1 VKTEKL
7 NQWLTL
13 FANIGVLVGIV
24 FLAIEIDQNT
34 ENLEMNRQ
42 VALTEAY
49 ANRSSTV
56 QDAQVAAALS
66 SDFGEIYVKWQR
78 GGSEVL
84 TESERFRVSSWETAR
99 VFRLE
104 SQYIMWEQ
112 GLLEEEFIETL
123 RDITLRNAEG
133 WRDLGILWTP
143 SGGFRK
149 EVERALQEIDRK
161 KQESTGG
168 S

>member
-1 VKTEKL
+1 MEMEKL

-13 FANIGVLVGIV
+13 LANIGVLVGIV
-24 FLAIEIDQNT
+24 FLAIEIQQNT
-34 ENLEMNRQ
+34 NNLEINRQ

-78 GGSEVL
+78 GGSEAL
-84 TESERFRVSSWETAR
+84 TESERFRVLSWETAR
-99 VFRLE
+99 IFRLE
-104 SQYIMWEQ
+104 SQYIMWEE
-112 GLLEEEFIETL
+112 GLLEYEFIDTL
-123 RDITLRNAEG
+123 RDITIRNAEG
-133 WRDLGILWTP
+133 WRDLDILWTP
-143 SGGFRK
+143 SGGFRE

-161 KQESTGG
+161 RRES
-168 S
+168 SSDS

>member
-1 VKTEKL
+1 MEMEKL

-13 FANIGVLVGIV
+13 LANIGVLVGIV
-24 FLAIEIDQNT
+24 FLAIEIQQNT
-34 ENLEMNRQ
+34 NNLEINRQ

-56 QDAQVAAALS
+56 QEAQVAAALS

-78 GGSEVL
+78 GGSEAL
-84 TESERFRVSSWETAR
+84 TESERFRVLSWETAR
-99 VFRLE
+99 MFRLE

-112 GLLEEEFIETL
+112 GLLEEEFIDTL
-123 RDITLRNAEG
+123 RDITMRNVEG

-143 SGGFRK
+143 SGGFRE
-149 EVERALQEIDRK
+149 EVERALQEIDQSIRE
-161 KQESTGG
+161 QE
-168 S
+168 